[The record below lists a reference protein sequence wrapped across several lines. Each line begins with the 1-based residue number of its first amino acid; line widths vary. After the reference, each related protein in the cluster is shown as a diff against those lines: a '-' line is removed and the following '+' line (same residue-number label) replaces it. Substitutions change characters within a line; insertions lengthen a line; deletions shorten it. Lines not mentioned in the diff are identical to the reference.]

1 MENTRFDAACEQ
13 ARSEALRTG
22 IGRLGEKT
30 LHAALK
36 YYYEPFADS
45 HEAKIGGYVADIVGE
60 NGIIEIQTRAFDR
73 LRKKLACFL
82 AVGRVRV
89 VYPVARTKWLL
100 WMNPDTG
107 EVTGKRKSP
116 KIGSPYEIMRELY
129 KIKDLLAH
137 PNLSLTVAMLEIEEI
152 RSLTGWSADKKKGST
167 RVDRIPVGLTDEITI
182 DSADDYAKLIPPA
195 LPPQFGTKEYQKA
208 SRLSR
213 SGAQTALNVLHH
225 LEVVERVGKSG
236 NAYLYQRVES
246 QGTDLIS
253 E

>member
-1 MENTRFDAACEQ
+1 MENTCFEEACSQ
-13 ARSEALRTG
+13 ARSDALRTG

-45 HEAKIGGYVADIVGE
+45 HEAKIGGFVADIVGE

-82 AVGRVRV
+82 EVGRVRV

-107 EVTGKRKSP
+107 EVTAKRKSP
-116 KIGSPYEIMRELY
+116 KVGSPCEILRELY

-137 PNLSLTVAMLEIEEI
+137 PNLSITIALLEVEEI
-152 RSLTGWSADKKKGST
+152 RSLTGWSTDKKKGST
-167 RVDRIPVGLTDEITI
+167 RVDRVPVGLAEEITI
-182 DSADDYAKLIPPA
+182 DCIGDYAKLISPA
-195 LPPQFGTKEYQKA
+195 LPAQFGTKEYMKA

-213 SGAQTALNVLHH
+213 SGAQTALHVLHH
-225 LEVVERVGKSG
+225 LGVVKRVGKSG
-236 NAYLYQRVES
+236 NAFLYSRAE
-246 QGTDLIS
+246 TPIS
-253 E
+253 DE